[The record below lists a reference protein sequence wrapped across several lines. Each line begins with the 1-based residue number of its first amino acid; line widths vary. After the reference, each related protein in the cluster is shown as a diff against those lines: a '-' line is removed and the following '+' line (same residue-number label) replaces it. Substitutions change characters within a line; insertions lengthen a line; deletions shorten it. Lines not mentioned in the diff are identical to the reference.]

1 MLLELA
7 PQHPCYSLELTKVL
21 LQKPLQNSCTTH
33 QGNAE
38 VYCHS
43 SLITYMGV
51 DQIFYQ
57 LLNQLA
63 IVFFFPTHI
72 HTGANS
78 SSKIDCLSLRVAF
91 IL

>member
-1 MLLELA
+1 LLYA
-7 PQHPCYSLELTKVL
+7 ARACTSASCYSLELTKVL

-33 QGNAE
+33 QGNAK

-43 SLITYMGV
+43 SLIIYIGV

-63 IVFFFPTHI
+63 IVFFSLTHMRKQI
-72 HTGANS
+72 QAPRL
-78 SSKIDCLSLRVAF
+78 IVYL
-91 IL
+91 